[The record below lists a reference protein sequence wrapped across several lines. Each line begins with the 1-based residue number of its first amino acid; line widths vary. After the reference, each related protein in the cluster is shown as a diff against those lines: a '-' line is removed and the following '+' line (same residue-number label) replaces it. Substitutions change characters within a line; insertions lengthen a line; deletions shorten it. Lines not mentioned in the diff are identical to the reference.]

1 MSDPKPTPPPR
12 NRKARRK
19 SSPGQVAFL
28 EYKAVRDKAKA
39 ERESVQRQD
48 AWYLHHFHPEKAK
61 AKRAKGVKHNA
72 EASAWR
78 RHSFVESFADWPS
91 VLAPGEMGYRIREWL
106 RDPSRSVLNPKTG
119 RRKWKWRG
127 CEKHFVKTE
136 ASVRKKLTE
145 LEVFR
150 YNFRERR
157 YFKCGTVEE
166 AEATQRLAE
175 QEAERRRLE
184 REEEDRVEEEKRR
197 AYWDAHRKQE
207 QEAERK
213 KAEADA
219 EAERLKAE
227 ANAEAERRRLEREE
241 AERDRLSRPSV
252 AGWHDFIPEEL
263 KATALRYIRLCRWN
277 SEAQCLDEATARRVE
292 FCLRNG
298 QDWFVS
304 LIRTYHDWDMRR
316 VAEAVLVAD

>member
-1 MSDPKPTPPPR
+1 MAMNNPKPTPPPR

-39 ERESVQRQD
+39 EREAKQRQD
-48 AWYLHHFHPEKAK
+48 AWYLHHFHPEIAK
-61 AKRAKGVKHNA
+61 AKRAKGVKNNA

-78 RHSFVESFADWPS
+78 RQMFVESFADWPS
-91 VLAPGEMGYRIREWL
+91 VLTADEMGYRIGEWL
-106 RDPSRSVLNPKTG
+106 RDPSRSVLNFRTQ

-127 CEKHFVKTE
+127 CEKHFVKKE

-145 LEVFR
+145 LKVFR
-150 YNFRERR
+150 YNFRLRLW
-157 YFKCGTVEE
+157 FKCGSVEE

-175 QEAERRRLE
+175 QEAERRRLT
-184 REEEDRVEEEKRR
+184 RE
-197 AYWDAHRKQE
+197 
-207 QEAERK
+207 EAERVERERVS
-213 KAEADA
+213 ALWEADQKKRQ

-227 ANAEAERRRLEREE
+227 AEQ
-241 AERDRLSRPSV
+241 AERDRSNSPAF

-263 KATALRYIRLCRWN
+263 KPTALVIIRRTPVARGIYHN
-277 SEAQCLDEATARRVE
+277 AQSLDDAKTGQTERM
-292 FCLRNG
+292 LRDRDG
-298 QDWFVS
+298 WVS
-304 LIRTYHDWDMRR
+304 HLQALHDSDRDRDMRR

>member
-39 ERESVQRQD
+39 EREAKQRQD

-78 RHSFVESFADWPS
+78 RQSFVESFADWPS
-91 VLAPGEMGYRIREWL
+91 VLPAEEMGYRIREWL
-106 RDPSRSVLNPKTG
+106 RDRSVLNPKTG
-119 RRKWKWRG
+119 RRKWKWCG
-127 CEKHFVKTE
+127 CEKNFVKTE

-150 YNFRERR
+150 YNFRARLW
-157 YFKCGTVEE
+157 FKCGSVEE
-166 AEATQRLAE
+166 AEAMQRLAE
-175 QEAERRRLE
+175 RT
-184 REEEDRVEEEKRR
+184 EE
-197 AYWDAHRKQE
+197 
-207 QEAERK
+207 
-213 KAEADA
+213 
-219 EAERLKAE
+219 ERLKRTRAE
-227 ANAEAERRRLEREE
+227 
-241 AERDRLSRPSV
+241 
-252 AGWHDFIPEEL
+252 AGWHDFIPDHL
-263 KATALRYIRLCRWN
+263 KETMRGWLIANDLLPDGHLLDALSAYGLSEVRHEMRALGGYEVMVDKLRARYDR
-277 SEAQCLDEATARRVE
+277 Q
-292 FCLRNG
+292 
-298 QDWFVS
+298 
-304 LIRTYHDWDMRR
+304 MRE

>member
-1 MSDPKPTPPPR
+1 MNNPKPTPPPR

-28 EYKAVRDKAKA
+28 QYKAVRDKAKA
-39 ERESVQRQD
+39 EREAKQRQD
-48 AWYLHHFHPEKAK
+48 AHYLQTHYPEIAK
-61 AKRAKGVKHNA
+61 AKRAKGNKNNSV
-72 EASAWR
+72 ASAWR

-91 VLAPGEMGYRIREWL
+91 VLTAEEMGYRIREWL
-106 RDPSRSVLNPKTG
+106 RDRSVLNPKTG

-157 YFKCGTVEE
+157 YFKCGAVEE

-175 QEAERRRLE
+175 QEAERRRLV
-184 REEEDRVEEEKRR
+184 REEEDRVEAEKRE
-197 AYWDAHRKQE
+197 AYWEAHRKQE
-207 QEAERK
+207 QEAERC
-213 KAEADA
+213 
-219 EAERLKAE
+219 RFI
-227 ANAEAERRRLEREE
+227 REE
-241 AERDRLSRPSV
+241 EDRDRLSRPAV

-263 KATALRYIRLCRWN
+263 KATALSYIRLCRWN
-277 SEAQCLDEATARRVE
+277 SEAQCLDDATAGRVK

-298 QDWFVS
+298 QDWFLS
-304 LIRTYHDWDMRR
+304 LIRTYHEWDMRR

>member
-1 MSDPKPTPPPR
+1 MNNPKPTPPPR

-39 ERESVQRQD
+39 EREAKQRQD

-78 RHSFVESFADWPS
+78 RQSFVESFADWPS
-91 VLAPGEMGYRIREWL
+91 VLSAGEMGERIREWL
-106 RDPSRSVLNPKTG
+106 RDRTVLNPKTG

-150 YNFRERR
+150 YNFRARLW
-157 YFKCGTVEE
+157 FKCGSVEE

-175 QEAERRRLE
+175 RT
-184 REEEDRVEEEKRR
+184 EE
-197 AYWDAHRKQE
+197 
-207 QEAERK
+207 
-213 KAEADA
+213 
-219 EAERLKAE
+219 ERLKRTRAE
-227 ANAEAERRRLEREE
+227 
-241 AERDRLSRPSV
+241 
-252 AGWHDFIPEEL
+252 AGWHDFIPGHL
-263 KATALRYIRLCRWN
+263 KETMRGWLIANDLLPDGHPLDALSAYGLSEVRHEMQVLGSYVVMVDKLRARYDR
-277 SEAQCLDEATARRVE
+277 Q
-292 FCLRNG
+292 
-298 QDWFVS
+298 
-304 LIRTYHDWDMRR
+304 MRE

>member
-19 SSPGQVAFL
+19 PSPGQVAFL
-28 EYKAVRDKAKA
+28 QYKAVRDKAKA
-39 ERESVQRQD
+39 EREAKQRQD
-48 AWYLHHFHPEKAK
+48 AWYLHHFHPEIAK
-61 AKRAKGVKHNA
+61 AKRAKGNKNNSV
-72 EASAWR
+72 ASAWR

-91 VLAPGEMGYRIREWL
+91 VLTAEEMGYRIREWL
-106 RDPSRSVLNPKTG
+106 RDRSVLNPKTG

-157 YFKCGTVEE
+157 YFKCGAVEE

-175 QEAERRRLE
+175 QEAERRRLV
-184 REEEDRVEEEKRR
+184 REEAERVEAEKRE
-197 AYWDAHRKQE
+197 AYWEAHRKQE
-207 QEAERK
+207 QEANRKKAEANAEAERL

-219 EAERLKAE
+219 EAERC
-227 ANAEAERRRLEREE
+227 RFIREE
-241 AERDRLSRPSV
+241 EDSDRLSRPAV

-263 KATALRYIRLCRWN
+263 KATALSYIRLCRWN
-277 SEAQCLDEATARRVE
+277 SEAQCLDDATAGRVK

-304 LIRTYHDWDMRR
+304 LIRTYHEWDMRR
-316 VAEAVLVAD
+316 LAEAVLVAD

>member
-39 ERESVQRQD
+39 EREAKQRQD
-48 AWYLHHFHPEKAK
+48 AHYLQTHYPEIAK
-61 AKRAKGVKHNA
+61 AKRAKGNKNNSV
-72 EASAWR
+72 ASAWR

-91 VLAPGEMGYRIREWL
+91 VLTAEEMGYRIREWL
-106 RDPSRSVLNPKTG
+106 RDRSVLNPKTG

-157 YFKCGTVEE
+157 YFKCGAVEE

-175 QEAERRRLE
+175 RT
-184 REEEDRVEEEKRR
+184 EE
-197 AYWDAHRKQE
+197 
-207 QEAERK
+207 
-213 KAEADA
+213 
-219 EAERLKAE
+219 ERLK
-227 ANAEAERRRLEREE
+227 RLKHTRAPADWHHFIPDDLKPTMCGVLTKFNLLPDGHQLDDLSEFGLLWVREE
-241 AERDRLSRPSV
+241 IRSLGSDWILNN
-252 AGWHDFIPEEL
+252 
-263 KATALRYIRLCRWN
+263 KLR
-277 SEAQCLDEATARRVE
+277 ARRE
-292 FCLRNG
+292 RLTRE
-298 QDWFVS
+298 
-304 LIRTYHDWDMRR
+304 M
-316 VAEAVLVAD
+316 AEAVLVAD

>member
-1 MSDPKPTPPPR
+1 MSDPKPTPAPR

-19 SSPGQVAFL
+19 LSPGQVAYL

-39 ERESVQRQD
+39 EREAVQRQD
-48 AWYLHHFHPEKAK
+48 AWYLHHFHPEIAK
-61 AKRAKGVKHNA
+61 AKRAKGVKNNA

-78 RHSFVESFADWPS
+78 RQSFVESFADWPS
-91 VLAPGEMGYRIREWL
+91 VLPAGEMGYRIREWL

-127 CEKHFVKTE
+127 CEKNFVKTE
-136 ASVRKKLTE
+136 ASVRKKLNE

-175 QEAERRRLE
+175 QEAERRRLK
-184 REEEDRVEEEKRR
+184 REEAERVEAEKR
-197 AYWDAHRKQE
+197 DADLKMRNDAIE
-207 QEAERK
+207 EANRK
-213 KAEADA
+213 KAEA
-219 EAERLKAE
+219 EQ
-227 ANAEAERRRLEREE
+227 
-241 AERDRLSRPSV
+241 AERDRLSRPAV
-252 AGWHDFIPEEL
+252 AGWHDFIPEEF
-263 KATALRYIRLCRWN
+263 KPTALATVRRTPVARGIYHNAQSLDDAKTGQTERWVR
-277 SEAQCLDEATARRVE
+277 DKDGW
-292 FCLRNG
+292 LRHL
-298 QDWFVS
+298 QA
-304 LIRTYHDWDMRR
+304 LHDHDREMRR

>member
-1 MSDPKPTPPPR
+1 MNDPKPTPPPR

-48 AWYLHHFHPEKAK
+48 AWYLHHFHPEIAK
-61 AKRAKGVKHNA
+61 AKREKGNKNSA
-72 EASAWR
+72 GASAWR

-91 VLAPGEMGYRIREWL
+91 VLPAEEMGYRIREWL
-106 RDPSRSVLNPKTG
+106 RDPSRSALNPKTG

-145 LEVFR
+145 LKVFR
-150 YNFRERR
+150 YNFRVRLW
-157 YFKCGTVEE
+157 FKCGSVEE
-166 AEATQRLAE
+166 AEGTQRLAE
-175 QEAERRRLE
+175 QETERRRLVREEAARVE
-184 REEEDRVEEEKRR
+184 RERVS
-197 AYWDAHRKQE
+197 ALW
-207 QEAERK
+207 
-213 KAEADA
+213 EADQKKRQ

-227 ANAEAERRRLEREE
+227 AEQ
-241 AERDRLSRPSV
+241 AERDRLSRPAV
-252 AGWHDFIPEEL
+252 AGWHDFIPDEL
-263 KATALRYIRLCRWN
+263 KPTALVYLRRFGLQ
-277 SEAQCLDEATARRVE
+277 EHATTLDSFSVQSAE
-292 FCLRNG
+292 FCVRRG
-298 QDWFVS
+298 EAWFVGLLRLHYDS
-304 LIRTYHDWDMRR
+304 EMHS

>member
-1 MSDPKPTPPPR
+1 MNNPKPTPPPR

-39 ERESVQRQD
+39 EREAKQRQD

-61 AKRAKGVKHNA
+61 AKRAKGVKNNA

-78 RHSFVESFADWPS
+78 RQSFVESFADWPS
-91 VLAPGEMGYRIREWL
+91 VLSAGEMGERIREWL
-106 RDPSRSVLNPKTG
+106 RDRTVLNPKTG

-150 YNFRERR
+150 YNFRARLW
-157 YFKCGTVEE
+157 FKCGSVEE

-175 QEAERRRLE
+175 QEAERRRLAREQAERVE
-184 REEEDRVEEEKRR
+184 RERLNAEWEAKRK
-197 AYWDAHRKQE
+197 KQE
-207 QEAERK
+207 A
-213 KAEADA
+213 
-219 EAERLKAE
+219 AERLKAE
-227 ANAEAERRRLEREE
+227 ADQ
-241 AERDRLSRPSV
+241 AERDRLSSPAV

-263 KATALRYIRLCRWN
+263 KTTALQYLRATRRLSDN
-277 SEAQCLDEATARRVE
+277 QTLDDLSALEAERFTD
-292 FCLRNG
+292 G
-298 QDWFVS
+298 G
-304 LIRTYHDWDMRR
+304 RTSRLTYLEWWGASWARR

>member
-39 ERESVQRQD
+39 EREAKQHQD

-78 RHSFVESFADWPS
+78 RQSFVEAFADWPS
-91 VLAPGEMGYRIREWL
+91 VLAAEEMGYRIREWL
-106 RDPSRSVLNPKTG
+106 RDRCVLNPKTG
-119 RRKWKWRG
+119 RRKWKWCG
-127 CEKHFVKTE
+127 CEKNFVKTE

-145 LEVFR
+145 LRVFR
-150 YNFRERR
+150 YNFRARLW
-157 YFKCGTVEE
+157 FKCGSVEE

-175 QEAERRRLE
+175 QEAERRRLA
-184 REEEDRVEEEKRR
+184 RE
-197 AYWDAHRKQE
+197 
-207 QEAERK
+207 EAERVERERVS
-213 KAEADA
+213 ALWEADQKKRQ

-227 ANAEAERRRLEREE
+227 AEQ
-241 AERDRLSRPSV
+241 AERDRLSRPAV

-263 KATALRYIRLCRWN
+263 KAQALAMVRRTPCAPGIDYKAQSLDDAKTGQTERWVR
-277 SEAQCLDEATARRVE
+277 DKDGW
-292 FCLRNG
+292 LRHL
-298 QDWFVS
+298 QS
-304 LIRTYHDWDMRR
+304 LHDHDREMRR

>member
-1 MSDPKPTPPPR
+1 MNNPKPTPPPR

-19 SSPGQVAFL
+19 LSPGQVAYL

-39 ERESVQRQD
+39 EREVKQRQD
-48 AWYLHHFHPEKAK
+48 AYYLQTYHPEIAK
-61 AKRAKGVKHNA
+61 AKRAKGVKNNA
-72 EASAWR
+72 EQSAWR
-78 RHSFVESFADWPS
+78 RQSFVESFADWPS
-91 VLAPGEMGYRIREWL
+91 VLTAGDMGYRIREWL
-106 RDPSRSVLNPKTG
+106 RDRSVLNPKTG

-150 YNFRERR
+150 YNFRERSWV
-157 YFKCGTVEE
+157 KCGSAEE

-175 QEAERRRLE
+175 QEAERRRLA
-184 REEEDRVEEEKRR
+184 REEEDRVEAEKRE
-197 AYWDAHRKQE
+197 AYWEALRKE
-207 QEAERK
+207 QEEAKRK
-213 KAEADA
+213 KVEADA
-219 EAERLKAE
+219 EAERL
-227 ANAEAERRRLEREE
+227 RLIREE
-241 AERDRLSRPSV
+241 EDRDRFSRPAV

-277 SEAQCLDEATARRVE
+277 SEAQCLDDATAGRVE
-292 FCLRNG
+292 VCLRNG

-304 LIRTYHDWDMRR
+304 LIRTNHEWDMRR

>member
-1 MSDPKPTPPPR
+1 MNNPKPTPTPR

-48 AWYLHHFHPEKAK
+48 AWYLHHFHPEIEK
-61 AKRAKGVKHNA
+61 AKRAKGNKNNSV
-72 EASAWR
+72 ASAWR

-91 VLAPGEMGYRIREWL
+91 VLTAEEMGYRIREWL
-106 RDPSRSVLNPKTG
+106 RDRSVLNPKTG

-127 CEKHFVKTE
+127 CEKHFVKKV

-150 YNFRERR
+150 YNFRARLW
-157 YFKCGTVEE
+157 FKCGSVEE

-175 QEAERRRLE
+175 RT
-184 REEEDRVEEEKRR
+184 EE
-197 AYWDAHRKQE
+197 
-207 QEAERK
+207 
-213 KAEADA
+213 
-219 EAERLKAE
+219 ERLKRTRAE
-227 ANAEAERRRLEREE
+227 
-241 AERDRLSRPSV
+241 
-252 AGWHDFIPEEL
+252 AGWHDFIPDHL
-263 KATALRYIRLCRWN
+263 KETMRGWLIANDLLPDGHPLDALSAYGLSEVRHEMRVLGSYVVMVDKLRARYDR
-277 SEAQCLDEATARRVE
+277 Q
-292 FCLRNG
+292 
-298 QDWFVS
+298 
-304 LIRTYHDWDMRR
+304 MRE

>member
-19 SSPGQVAFL
+19 LSPGQVAYL

-39 ERESVQRQD
+39 EREAKQRQD
-48 AWYLHHFHPEKAK
+48 AWYLHNFHPEIAK
-61 AKRAKGVKHNA
+61 AKRAKGVMNNA

-78 RHSFVESFADWPS
+78 RQSFVESFADWPS
-91 VLAPGEMGYRIREWL
+91 VLTAGEMGYRIREWL
-106 RDPSRSVLNPKTG
+106 RDRSSLNPKTG

-150 YNFRERR
+150 YNFRERLWV
-157 YFKCGTVEE
+157 KCGSAEE

-175 QEAERRRLE
+175 QEAERRRLS
-184 REEEDRVEEEKRR
+184 RVEAERVEAERR
-197 AYWDAHRKQE
+197 EAYWEAHRKEQ
-207 QEAERK
+207 QEAKRK
-213 KAEADA
+213 KAEAEQA
-219 EAERLKAE
+219 EC
-227 ANAEAERRRLEREE
+227 
-241 AERDRLSRPSV
+241 DRLSRPAV
-252 AGWHDFIPEEL
+252 PVWHDFIPEEL
-263 KATALRYIRLCRWN
+263 KPTVVHYLRSDGRL
-277 SEAQCLDEATARRVE
+277 SVSQSLDDLSTKEAVKFTRIADLKYLESWGERMA
-292 FCLRNG
+292 
-298 QDWFVS
+298 
-304 LIRTYHDWDMRR
+304 RR

>member
-1 MSDPKPTPPPR
+1 MNNPKPTPPPR

-39 ERESVQRQD
+39 EREAKQRQD

-78 RHSFVESFADWPS
+78 RQSFVESFADWPS
-91 VLAPGEMGYRIREWL
+91 VLPAEEMGYRIREWL
-106 RDPSRSVLNPKTG
+106 RDRSVLNPKTG
-119 RRKWKWRG
+119 RRKWKWCG
-127 CEKHFVKTE
+127 CEKNFVKTE

-157 YFKCGTVEE
+157 YFKCGSVEE
-166 AEATQRLAE
+166 AELTQRLAK
-175 QEAERRRLE
+175 QEAERRRLV
-184 REEEDRVEEEKRR
+184 REEAERVEAEKRE
-197 AYWDAHRKQE
+197 AYWETHRREQQE
-207 QEAERK
+207 VERK
-213 KAEADA
+213 KAEA
-219 EAERLKAE
+219 ER
-227 ANAEAERRRLEREE
+227 N
-241 AERDRLSRPSV
+241 RLSRPAV

-263 KATALRYIRLCRWN
+263 KPTALQLFRGSRRLSDDQSLDDLCA
-277 SEAQCLDEATARRVE
+277 SEVERFTKDGHALFIAMLQGWGEGQARR
-292 FCLRNG
+292 L
-298 QDWFVS
+298 
-304 LIRTYHDWDMRR
+304 
-316 VAEAVLVAD
+316 AEAVLVAD